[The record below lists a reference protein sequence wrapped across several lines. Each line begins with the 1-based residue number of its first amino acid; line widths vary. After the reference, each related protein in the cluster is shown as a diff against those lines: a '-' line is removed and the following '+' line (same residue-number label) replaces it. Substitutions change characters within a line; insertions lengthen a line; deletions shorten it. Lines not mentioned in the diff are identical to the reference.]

1 MKPIHSRLWWWLFAF
16 ALAVAGCAGTGAKPQ
31 MQSFSA
37 LVEGNDTSGMLVRI
51 QTQNDPRPRVVTVP
65 FQEQWRWNQG
75 CYRATIQRTVASAE
89 DAGEMSI
96 TFKINDSSPE
106 VRKTALLMGAV
117 DVSLCYEDDFF
128 RAR

>member
-1 MKPIHSRLWWWLFAF
+1 MKSHHWWLCLPACIL
-16 ALAVAGCAGTGAKPQ
+16 ALAGCAGGAQPR

-37 LVEGNDTSGMLVRI
+37 TVEGNDSSGKLVRI
-51 QTQNDPRPRVVTVP
+51 QTQNDPQPRVVPVP
-65 FQEQWRWNQG
+65 FQEQWQWNQG

-89 DAGEMSI
+89 DPGEMSI
-96 TFKINDSSPE
+96 TFRVNDSYPE